1 MPIQTLYEFKYI
13 AFMNNIKI
21 RGAREHNL
29 KNINV
34 DMPRNQLVVITG
46 LSGSGKS
53 TLAFDTLYAEGQRRY
68 VESLSSYA
76 RQFLERLQKPDVDL
90 IEGLSPAIAIEQKSA
105 SRNPRSTVGTVTE
118 INDYLRLLYARIGV
132 PHCHQCG
139 QAITSQSIDEMV
151 DQLDRQP
158 GGTRLIL
165 LAPVIR
171 EQKGA
176 HASSIKRYRR
186 NGFARLRIDGEIL
199 DIENIGP
206 LASNLPH
213 TIDVVVDRLVIK
225 DGIRNRL
232 ADSLELAL
240 SLSEGTV
247 WADLYTPASENAR
260 TIKFSEQAACPDCGV
275 QYPEFTPAS
284 FSFNSPHGACDSC
297 NGLGTA
303 SIINPD
309 QLVPD
314 PRLSLRQGA
323 VVPWANRQSKSFAS
337 FLESLT
343 GQFNADLDTP
353 FETLPH
359 GLRQTIFYG
368 HEPSASQPPPH
379 TERAKLPHPLSYEG
393 LIPQLERRYH
403 DTDSDQVREE
413 IQRYMIFSPCPA
425 CAGARLRTESR
436 WVTINA
442 LALHELTAMP
452 IAKTLSFLRGLHLD
466 GQVFRIADKIIQA
479 AIQRLEFLQDVGLSY
494 LTLDRASH
502 SLSGGESQRIRLA
515 TQIGAK
521 LSGVLYVLDEP
532 SIGLHPKDHKQLLQ
546 ALFRIRDL
554 ENSVIVVEHDP
565 ETIAAADYVIDMGLG
580 AGRHGGQVVF
590 SGPPQALLLDPNSLT
605 GKYLSGRC
613 QIAVP
618 SQRRQGSGHRIT
630 LKGASSNNL
639 KTITVDFP
647 LGCLIGVTG
656 VSGAGKSSL
665 VIDTLCKA
673 LTQHLNQGRVSHV
686 ALDAIEGLAHVDKV
700 IHIDQS
706 PIGRTPRSN
715 PATYTGLFALVR
727 DLFSKT
733 PESRVRGYKPG
744 RFSSNVKGGR
754 CEACAGDGI
763 VKIEMLFLPDVF
775 VPCEVCKG
783 RRYNRE
789 TLEVQYKGRNIAEVL
804 DMTVNQALHDFKNI
818 IAMREKLQ
826 TLIEVGLGYVHLGQP
841 ANTLSGGEAQR
852 VKLARELSKR
862 SSGRTIYILDEPTTG
877 LHPEDINQ
885 LLQVLNRLVDAGNTV
900 VVIEHNLD
908 VIKTADH
915 LIDLGPEGGDG
926 GGYVIASGT
935 PEAVAGWA
943 NSYTGEYLKKVL

>member
-1 MPIQTLYEFKYI
+1 
-13 AFMNNIKI
+13 MNNIKI

-29 KNINV
+29 KNIHV
-34 DMPRNQLVVITG
+34 DMPRNQLVVLTG

-68 VESLSSYA
+68 VESLSTYA
-76 RQFLERLQKPDVDL
+76 RQFLERLQKPDIDL

-139 QAITSQSIDEMV
+139 QAITSQSVDEMV
-151 DQLDRQP
+151 DQIDRQP
-158 GGTRLIL
+158 SGTRLIL

-171 EQKGA
+171 GQKGA

-206 LASNLPH
+206 LKSNLPH

-247 WADLYTPASENAR
+247 WADLYTPASEYAR
-260 TIKFSEQAACPDCGV
+260 TLKFSEQAACQDCGI
-275 QYPEFTPAS
+275 QYPELTPAN

-297 NGLGTA
+297 NGLGTT
-303 SIINPD
+303 SIIDPD

-323 VVPWANRQSKSFAS
+323 VVPWANRQSKTFAS
-337 FLESLT
+337 FLESLA

-353 FETLPH
+353 FGALPDD
-359 GLRQTIFYG
+359 LRQTIFYG
-368 HEPSASQPPPH
+368 HEPHASASPPD
-379 TERAKLPHPLSYEG
+379 TERAKSPHPLPYEG

-403 DTDSDQVREE
+403 DTDSDTVREE
-413 IQRYMIFSPCPA
+413 IQRYMIFRPCPA

-436 WVTINA
+436 QVKINA

-452 IAKTLSFLRGLHLD
+452 IAQTLSFLRGLHLD

-565 ETIAAADYVIDMGLG
+565 ETIAAADYVIDMGPG

-665 VIDTLCKA
+665 VIDTLCRA

-804 DMTVNQALHDFKNI
+804 DLTVNQALHDFKNI

-826 TLIEVGLGYVHLGQP
+826 TLIEVGLGYIHLGQP

-885 LLQVLNRLVDAGNTV
+885 LLQVLNRLVDTGNTV

-935 PEAVAGWA
+935 PEAVAGQV